1 MIKKITLLALG
12 VLFLTGVSC
21 KKQETTLTE
30 TKSSDTVKV
39 AEGDGIQQPDW
50 TKNAVIYEVNIRQF
64 SPQGNFAGVT
74 AQMQRLKDM
83 GVDIIWLM
91 PIHPIG
97 ELNRKGTLGSYYA
110 VKDYKAVNPDYGTL
124 QDFDNLVKSAHEK
137 GIKVIIDWVAN
148 HSSPDNVWVKDN
160 LDYYTKDS
168 LGNAPIPTVGTDW
181 LDVADLNYDNRE
193 MRAAMQDAML
203 YWVKEH
209 DIDGFRCDV
218 AGMVP
223 LDFWTD
229 TRPKLD
235 AVKEV
240 FMLAEGAETE
250 LHEAFNMTYGW
261 PFKDVMISVAENNA
275 GFEPIKKYLEERNA
289 KYDPNDLIMYFTSNH
304 DENSWNYLEGEKFGK
319 NRMNYAALT
328 YFMGGMPLI
337 YSGQESGLERKIK
350 FFEKDPITWGDYQ
363 YQNQYRDLI
372 KAYKTNQAL
381 WNNGNWG
388 EYNFIKTDKD
398 ALFFSISKNGE
409 KVGIF
414 QNYTDQP
421 IFLTDKELQGFDY
434 TRNLIG
440 NKDQTMADDGMQLD
454 PHSTMLLKAN

>member
-1 MIKKITLLALG
+1 MFLKQCRDFIRKKRNFRSEFSLTLPEIILYLSFKNQHNCIFDTNINYSEMIKKIS
-12 VLFLTGVSC
+12 LFAVAVMMFTFSSC
-21 KKQETTLTE
+21 RKNETSV
-30 TKSSDTVKV
+30 TKTASSDTVQIADSGEVK
-39 AEGDGIQQPDW
+39 QPDW
-50 TKNAVIYEVNIRQF
+50 AKNAVIYEVNIRQF
-64 SPQGNFAGVT
+64 SPEGNFAGVT
-74 AQMQRLKDM
+74 AQLQRLKDL

-97 ELNRKGTLGSYYA
+97 ELNRKGSLGSYYA

-124 QDFDNLVKSAHEK
+124 EDFDNLVKSAHEK

-261 PFKDVMISVAENNA
+261 PFKDVMISVCLL
-275 GFEPIKKYLEERNA
+275 Y
-289 KYDPNDLIMYFTSNH
+289 TSP
-304 DENSWNYLEGEKFGK
+304 S
-319 NRMNYAALT
+319 
-328 YFMGGMPLI
+328 P
-337 YSGQESGLERKIK
+337 
-350 FFEKDPITWGDYQ
+350 
-363 YQNQYRDLI
+363 RD
-372 KAYKTNQAL
+372 
-381 WNNGNWG
+381 
-388 EYNFIKTDKD
+388 
-398 ALFFSISKNGE
+398 
-409 KVGIF
+409 
-414 QNYTDQP
+414 
-421 IFLTDKELQGFDY
+421 
-434 TRNLIG
+434 
-440 NKDQTMADDGMQLD
+440 
-454 PHSTMLLKAN
+454 